1 MYEQPIITF
10 IATILG
16 AAIGALTSWLTTRST
31 VKASRQD
38 ELREIRRT
46 EYFSAIEIA
55 FCISQAFREFAENS
69 SGRKEPG
76 DDATSTER
84 TEAQRRDITSAN
96 AVAQL
101 FDAMNKLKLEAY
113 RMKTIGDPSVTSCL
127 YQLSQDVDDYLQ
139 VIKGDMPRFISAHY
153 QSFFDIYQKDMDAF
167 LTSIR
172 IDLRFDKL
180 L

>member
-38 ELREIRRT
+38 EIREIRRT
-46 EYFSAIEIA
+46 EYFNAIEIA
-55 FCISQAFREFAENS
+55 FRISQAFRDAAINT
-69 SGRKEPG
+69 GRRNEPG
-76 DDATSTER
+76 EDATPAER
-84 TEAQRRDITSAN
+84 TDAQERDTASAN
-96 AVAQL
+96 AIERL
-101 FDAMNKLKLEAY
+101 FDAMDKLKLEAY

-127 YQLSQDVDDYLQ
+127 YRLSQDVDDYLQ

-153 QSFFDIYQKDMDAF
+153 QSFLDIYHEDMNAF

-172 IDLRFDKL
+172 DDLYIDKL